1 MKRGI
6 YLPGNK
12 ALWRGLTAVGGVLL
26 MWELLAHWRLWF
38 GFSLPGIGMLPPPS
52 AVLRLWG
59 AVLLDGSYWLSWYAS
74 YSRVLLGFAIAM
86 LVGIPF
92 GLLLAVNRHL
102 YALFFPVFETLRPIP
117 PLAWVPASLIF
128 WPTQEMSIIFVIFL
142 GAFYAIVINVL
153 GGARNIDVRYL
164 RAARSMGAGQWALF
178 RRVVL
183 PATLPS
189 IFTGAAVGM
198 GITWEVVVAAEMIA
212 VGGRVYGGGL
222 GFFVWNSFV
231 GGSTEQAIIGMLSI
245 GIAGYSA
252 SSLIRYLGKRLTP
265 WHATA

>member
-1 MKRGI
+1 MILKKAI
-6 YLPGNK
+6 LNK
-12 ALWRGLTAVGGVLL
+12 ALWRGVFAICITLCL
-26 MWELLAHWRLWF
+26 WELLSSWKLIF
-38 GFSLPGIGMLPPPS
+38 GYSLPGIGEIPRPS
-52 AVLRLWG
+52 NVLARWKTVIFD
-59 AVLLDGSYWLSWYAS
+59 ASYWASWYAS
-74 YSRVLLGFAIAM
+74 YSRVFIGFCLAM
-86 LVGIPF
+86 CIGIPF
-92 GLLLAVNRHL
+92 GLAIAVNKYLHG
-102 YALFFPVFETLRPIP
+102 LFFPIFETLRPIP

-142 GAFYAIVINVL
+142 GAFYAVVLNVV
-153 GGARNIDVRYL
+153 GGAKHIDPRYI
-164 RAARSMGAGQWALF
+164 RAAQSMGATQWQLF
-178 RRVVL
+178 WKVIL

-245 GIAGYSA
+245 GIAGYLA
-252 SSLIRYLGKRLTP
+252 SSFIRWLGNHLMP
-265 WHATA
+265 WQKEF